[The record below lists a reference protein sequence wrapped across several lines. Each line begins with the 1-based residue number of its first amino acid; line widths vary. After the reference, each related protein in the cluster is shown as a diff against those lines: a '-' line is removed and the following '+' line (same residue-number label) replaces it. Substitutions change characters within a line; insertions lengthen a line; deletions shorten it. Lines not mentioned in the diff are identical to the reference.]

1 MSDSEHARLAPS
13 SAYRWTQCPGSVRLV
28 EQYSFSRGD
37 EPGEAA
43 AEGTAAHW
51 LVAGGDGPAAPN
63 GVVIT
68 DEMRD
73 AVKPYR
79 AELAAHN
86 DWQIEQRVVVAS
98 IHKDCWGTCDAYRV
112 DHRDKRIVVMD
123 LKYGYGLV
131 EVYENPQLML
141 YAIAIADM
149 EGVGHDWFV
158 DLTVVQPRAYHRNGP
173 VRRWPTNVAAL
184 RLYARHLRSVA
195 EEAMGNDPRTVA
207 GSWCKHCPA
216 RHVCPALREAGM
228 AVWEVTQNSTPVEL
242 DRNGLALE
250 LSLLTEAQSYLT
262 ARLTGLTAD
271 AMSRIRAG
279 EAVPGWTLE
288 HGKGRE
294 EWTASDAE
302 VMVLGDIYGVP
313 LAKPLAPITP
323 AQARKA
329 GLTAEVV
336 AQYAARKTG
345 EAKLVQAS
353 VTEARRVFG

>member
-1 MSDSEHARLAPS
+1 MTGHARLAPS
-13 SAYRWTQCPGSVRLV
+13 SAYRWTNCPGSVRLV
-28 EQYSFSRGD
+28 EQYNLERGD
-37 EPGEAA
+37 EPGGAA

-51 LVAGGDGPAAPN
+51 LAAGGEGNVAPN

-68 DEMRD
+68 DDMRD

-79 AELAAHN
+79 AELAAHD
-86 DWQIEQRVVVAS
+86 DWQVEQRVVADSV
-98 IHKDCWGTCDAYRV
+98 HKDCWGTCDAYRV
-112 DHRDKRIVVMD
+112 DHKDRRIVVMD

-149 EGVGHDWFV
+149 NGVGHDWFV
-158 DLTVVQPRAYHRNGP
+158 DLAVVQPRAYHRSGP

-184 RLYARHLRSVA
+184 RLYARHLRTMA
-195 EEAMGNDPRTVA
+195 EEALGNDPRTVTGA
-207 GSWCKHCPA
+207 WCKHCPA

-228 AVWEVTQNSTPVEL
+228 AVWEITQNSTPVEL
-242 DRNGLALE
+242 DQNGLAME
-250 LSLLTEAQSYLT
+250 LSLLTEAQAYLT

-271 AMSRIRAG
+271 AMSRIRSG
-279 EAVPGWTLE
+279 SAVPGWTLE

-302 VMVLGDIYGVP
+302 VMVLGDLYGVP